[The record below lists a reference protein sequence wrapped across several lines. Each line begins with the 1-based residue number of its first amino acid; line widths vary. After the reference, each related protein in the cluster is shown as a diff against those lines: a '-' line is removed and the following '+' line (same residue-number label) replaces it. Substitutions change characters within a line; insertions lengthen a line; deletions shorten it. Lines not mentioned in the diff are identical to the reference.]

1 MDKVVAVVLRDQEVS
16 GKMFL
21 ELSEKD
27 LKELFPTLGQRKK
40 VEKFLEEC
48 QLQAAAPADE
58 DPDVQYRVNFWDQKV
73 ADQQKMIPP
82 PAKPMKSKS
91 KLIEKGP
98 PEVYQL
104 PLVQS
109 RSGRGVIQYTI
120 GKQPQLRVPVSAVMV
135 VGATGAGKST
145 WINGMA
151 NYVLG
156 VKLKD
161 PFRFK
166 LVNDG
171 TGSQAHSK
179 TKEIIAYTIYR
190 QEGSPFPNTLTII
203 DTPGFGDTEGMK
215 RDQILV
221 EQVREFFSMGGV
233 KGIDCLHAIGF
244 VTQASMVRLT
254 PTQKYIFDSILSIF
268 GNDIRHN
275 ILLMTTF
282 ADNRK
287 PAVLDAVKA
296 ADIPYTKYYK
306 FNNSA
311 LFPEPPD
318 AQSGNEDGDPSDAL
332 YWKLCMSN
340 FDKFAKKLVT
350 MQAQSLTLTREVLEE
365 RQQLETVMQ
374 SLQVQMK
381 LWVGKIAEL
390 KQEERCMEDNEAK
403 IAANENFTYTVKT
416 PKTVKHDISGTG
428 IHVTNCLNCNC
439 TCHKHCAFANDD
451 DKMKCSAMK
460 DGSCT
465 VCPKRCRWNRHV
477 NNPWWF
483 EVIEEIEERTYDEL
497 KQRFDEATQ
506 AKSRV
511 QVMVAN
517 IQAKIRSTYDETMGL
532 VVKAQQTLQ
541 RLDEIALKP
550 NPLSQVEY
558 IDLLIQCEKDEGKD
572 GYLERIQ
579 YLKEVRERAKI
590 LNTVQKKGCKEAVQI
605 ALGTA
610 TRS

>member
-1 MDKVVAVVLRDQEVS
+1 M
-16 GKMFL
+16 
-21 ELSEKD
+21 
-27 LKELFPTLGQRKK
+27 P
-40 VEKFLEEC
+40 
-48 QLQAAAPADE
+48 
-58 DPDVQYRVNFWDQKV
+58 
-73 ADQQKMIPP
+73 DQQKMIPP
-82 PAKPMKSKS
+82 PAKPMKNKS
-91 KLIEKGP
+91 KLIERGP

-104 PLVQS
+104 PLVQI
-109 RSGRGVIQYTI
+109 RCGRGVIQYTI
-120 GKQPQLRVPVSAVMV
+120 GNPPQLRVPVSVVMV
-135 VGATGAGKST
+135 VGATGVGKST

-156 VKLKD
+156 VKWQD
-161 PFRFK
+161 AFRFK

-215 RDQILV
+215 RDEILV

-244 VTQASMVRLT
+244 VTHASMVRLT
-254 PTQKYIFDSILSIF
+254 HTQKFIFDFILSIF
-268 GNDIRHN
+268 GNDIKHN

-296 ADIPYTKYYK
+296 ADIPYTKFFK

-318 AQSGNEDGDPSDAL
+318 AQSGNEDGGPSDVL
-332 YWKLCMSN
+332 YWKLCMGS

-365 RQQLETVMQ
+365 RQELETVML

-381 LWVGKIAEL
+381 LWVRKIFKL
-390 KQEERCMEDNEAK
+390 KQEERCMKEIEAK
-403 IAANENFTYTVKT
+403 IAVNENFTYTVKT
-416 PKTVKHDISGTG
+416 PKVVKHDISGTG
-428 IHVTNCLNCNC
+428 IHVNNCLNCNY
-439 TCHKHCAFANDD
+439 TCHKNCACTNGH
-451 DKMKCSAMK
+451 DKINCCVFK
-460 DGSCT
+460 DGWCT
-465 VCPKRCRWNRHV
+465 VCPNRCHWKMHV
-477 NNPWWF
+477 LSPWWF
-483 EVIEEIEERTYDEL
+483 EVTEETEERTYDEL
-497 KQRFDEATQ
+497 KQRYDEATQ

-517 IQAKIRSTYDETMGL
+517 IRAEIRSTYDETVGL
-532 VVKAQQTLQ
+532 VDQAQKNLQ

-558 IDLLIQCEKDEGKD
+558 IDLVIQCEKERGKEG
-572 GYLERIQ
+572 YQERIK
-579 YLKEVRERAKI
+579 YLNEVRGRAK
-590 LNTVQKKGCKEAVQI
+590 LLSMVRKKDCDVHQDLAEAAKI
-605 ALGTA
+605 ASGT
-610 TRS
+610 TTHS

>member
-1 MDKVVAVVLRDQEVS
+1 MKS
-16 GKMFL
+16 W
-21 ELSEKD
+21 
-27 LKELFPTLGQRKK
+27 
-40 VEKFLEEC
+40 
-48 QLQAAAPADE
+48 
-58 DPDVQYRVNFWDQKV
+58 VNFWDQKV
-73 ADQQKMIPP
+73 EDQQKMIPP
-82 PAKPMKSKS
+82 PSKPMKNKS
-91 KLIEKGP
+91 KLIERGP

-104 PLVQS
+104 PLVRS
-109 RSGRGVIQYTI
+109 RSGKGVIQYTI
-120 GKQPQLRVPVSAVMV
+120 GKPPQLRVPVSVVMV

-156 VKLKD
+156 VKWND

-171 TGSQAHSK
+171 IGSQAHSK

-190 QEGSPFPNTLTII
+190 QEGSPFPNSLTII

-233 KGIDCLHAIGF
+233 KGIDCLHAICF

-254 PTQKYIFDSILSIF
+254 HAQKYIFDFILSIF
-268 GNDIRHN
+268 GTDIKHS

-296 ADIPYTKYYK
+296 ADIPYTTFFK

-311 LFPEPPD
+311 VFPKPPD
-318 AQSGNEDGDPSDAL
+318 AQSSNEDKGPSDAL
-332 YWKLCMSN
+332 YWKLCMGS

-374 SLQVQMK
+374 NLQVQMK
-381 LWVGKIAEL
+381 LWVRKIAEL
-390 KQEERCMEDNEAK
+390 KQEERCMEYNEAI

-416 PKTVKHDISGTG
+416 PKVVRHDLSGTG
-428 IHVTNCLNCNC
+428 MYVMNCLNCNY
-439 TCHKHCAFANDD
+439 TCHERCAYANDD
-451 DKMKCSAMK
+451 DEKINCSAMK
-460 DGSCT
+460 DGWCT
-465 VCPKRCRWNRHV
+465 VCPQRCRWNRHV
-477 NNPWWF
+477 SNPWWF
-483 EVIEEIEERTYDEL
+483 EVTEETEERTYDEL
-497 KQRFDEATQ
+497 KQRYDEATQ

-517 IQAKIRSTYDETMGL
+517 IQATIRSTYDESVGL
-532 VVKAQQTLQ
+532 LVRARQTLQ

-558 IDLLIQCEKDEGKD
+558 IDLLIQSEKDEGKH
-572 GYLERIQ
+572 GYQERIK
-579 YLKEVRERAKI
+579 YLNEVKGRAK
-590 LNTVQKKGCKEAVQI
+590 LLSVVQKKGGDVHQHLEEAFRI
-605 ALGTA
+605 PSGT
-610 TRS
+610 TTHS

>member
-1 MDKVVAVVLRDQEVS
+1 ME
-16 GKMFL
+16 
-21 ELSEKD
+21 
-27 LKELFPTLGQRKK
+27 
-40 VEKFLEEC
+40 
-48 QLQAAAPADE
+48 
-58 DPDVQYRVNFWDQKV
+58 
-73 ADQQKMIPP
+73 DQQKMIPP
-82 PAKPMKSKS
+82 PAKLMKNKS
-91 KLIEKGP
+91 KLVERGP

-104 PLVQS
+104 PLVQI

-120 GKQPQLRVPVSAVMV
+120 GKQPQLRIPVSVVMV

-156 VKLKD
+156 VQWKD

-233 KGIDCLHAIGF
+233 KGLDCLHAIGF

-254 PTQKYIFDSILSIF
+254 QTQKYIFDSILSIF
-268 GNDIRHN
+268 GNDVKHN

-296 ADIPYTKYYK
+296 ADIPYTKFFK

-318 AQSGNEDGDPSDAL
+318 AQSGNDDGGSLDQQ

-340 FDKFAKKLVT
+340 FDTFAKKVVT

-365 RQQLETVMQ
+365 RQQLETIMQ

-381 LWVGKIAEL
+381 LWVRKIAEL

-403 IAANENFTYTVKT
+403 IAANEGFTYTVKT
-416 PKTVKHDISGTG
+416 PKVVKHDISGLG
-428 IHVTNCLNCNC
+428 IYVTNCLNCNY
-439 TCHKHCAFANDD
+439 TCHKNCAFANDD
-451 DKMKCSAMK
+451 EKIKCCAMK

-465 VCPKRCRWNRHV
+465 VCPKQCRWNKHV
-477 NNPWWF
+477 NNPWRF
-483 EVIEEIEERTYDEL
+483 EVTEETEERTYDEL
-497 KQRFDEATQ
+497 KQRYDEATQ

-511 QVMVAN
+511 KVMVAN
-517 IQAKIRSTYDETMGL
+517 IQAKIRSTYDETLRL
-532 VVKAQQTLQ
+532 VVRAQQTLQ

-572 GYLERIQ
+572 GHQERIQ
-579 YLKEVRERAKI
+579 YLNEVRGKAE
-590 LNTVQKKGCKEAVQI
+590 LLSMVQKKGCDVHQELAARV
-605 ALGTA
+605 ASGT
-610 TRS
+610 TTHS

>member
-1 MDKVVAVVLRDQEVS
+1 M
-16 GKMFL
+16 
-21 ELSEKD
+21 
-27 LKELFPTLGQRKK
+27 T
-40 VEKFLEEC
+40 
-48 QLQAAAPADE
+48 
-58 DPDVQYRVNFWDQKV
+58 
-73 ADQQKMIPP
+73 DQQKMIPP
-82 PAKPMKSKS
+82 PAKPMKNKS
-91 KLIEKGP
+91 KLIERGP

-120 GKQPQLRVPVSAVMV
+120 GKPPQLRVPVSVVMV

-156 VKLKD
+156 VKWKD

-166 LVNDG
+166 LVNDEI
-171 TGSQAHSK
+171 GSQAHSK

-190 QEGSPFPNTLTII
+190 QEGSPFPNTLIII
-203 DTPGFGDTEGMK
+203 DTPGFGNTEGMK

-221 EQVREFFSMGGV
+221 EQVREFLSMGGV
-233 KGIDCLHAIGF
+233 NGIDYLHAIGF

-254 PTQKYIFDSILSIF
+254 PTQKYIFDFILSIF
-268 GNDIRHN
+268 GNDIKHN

-296 ADIPYTKYYK
+296 ASIPYTKYFK

-318 AQSGNEDGDPSDAL
+318 AKSGNEDSGPTDEL
-332 YWKLCMSN
+332 YWKLCMDN

-381 LWVGKIAEL
+381 LWVRKIADL
-390 KQEERCMEDNEAK
+390 KQEERCMEENEAK

-416 PKTVKHDISGTG
+416 SKVVKQDISDSG
-428 IHVTNCLNCNC
+428 IHVTNCLNCNY
-439 TCHKHCAFANDD
+439 TCHKNCALANDD
-451 DKMKCSAMK
+451 DKIKCCAMK
-460 DGSCT
+460 DGLCT
-465 VCPKRCRWNRHV
+465 VCPKRCRWYRHV
-477 NNPWWF
+477 SNPWRF
-483 EVIEEIEERTYDEL
+483 EVTEVTEERTYDEL
-497 KQRFDEATQ
+497 KQRYDEATQ

-517 IQAKIRSTYDETMGL
+517 IKAKIRSTYDQTMSLL
-532 VVKAQQTLQ
+532 VQAQQTLQ

-558 IDLLIQCEKDEGKD
+558 IDLLIHCEKEEGKD
-572 GYLERIQ
+572 GYQERIQ
-579 YLKEVRERAKI
+579 YLNEVKGRAE
-590 LNTVQKKGCKEAVQI
+590 LLSVAQKKGGDEHRHLEEVFRI
-605 ALGTA
+605 ASGT
-610 TRS
+610 TTHS

>member
-1 MDKVVAVVLRDQEVS
+1 M
-16 GKMFL
+16 
-21 ELSEKD
+21 
-27 LKELFPTLGQRKK
+27 
-40 VEKFLEEC
+40 
-48 QLQAAAPADE
+48 
-58 DPDVQYRVNFWDQKV
+58 
-73 ADQQKMIPP
+73 ADQQKIISL
-82 PAKPMKSKS
+82 PARPMKCKS
-91 KLIEKGP
+91 KLVERGP

-109 RSGRGVIQYTI
+109 RSGRGVIQYSI
-120 GKQPQLRVPVSAVMV
+120 GKQPQLRVPVSVVMV
-135 VGATGAGKST
+135 VGATGVGKST

-156 VKLKD
+156 VKWKD

-166 LVNDG
+166 LVNNG

-179 TKEIIAYTIYR
+179 TKDIIAYTIYR
-190 QEGSPFPNTLTII
+190 QEGSPFPNTLTMI
-203 DTPGFGDTEGMK
+203 DTPGFGDMEGMK

-221 EQVREFFSMGGV
+221 EQVREFFSMGSV
-233 KGIDCLHAIGF
+233 NGIDCLHAIGF

-254 PTQKYIFDSILSIF
+254 PIATQKYIFDFILSIF
-268 GNDIRHN
+268 GNDIKHN
-275 ILLMTTF
+275 VLLMTTF

-296 ADIPYTKYYK
+296 ADIPFTKYFK

-318 AQSGNEDGDPSDAL
+318 AQSGNEDGGPSDEL
-332 YWKLCMSN
+332 YWKLCMDS
-340 FDKFAKKLVT
+340 FDNFAKKLVT
-350 MQAQSLTLTREVLEE
+350 MQAQSLTLTRAVLEE

-381 LWVGKIAEL
+381 LWVRKIAEL
-390 KQEERCMEDNEAK
+390 KQEERCMEENEAK

-416 PKTVKHDISGTG
+416 PKVVKHDLSGSG
-428 IHVTNCLNCNC
+428 IHVTNCLNCNY
-439 TCHKHCAFANDD
+439 TCHKNCAFANED
-451 DKMKCSAMK
+451 DKMKCCAMK

-465 VCPKRCRWNRHV
+465 VCPKRCRWHRHV
-477 NNPWWF
+477 NNPWRF
-483 EVIEEIEERTYDEL
+483 EVTEVTEERTYDEL
-497 KQRFDEATQ
+497 KQRYDEATQ

-532 VVKAQQTLQ
+532 VVRVQQTLQ

-550 NPLSQVEY
+550 NPLSQEEY

-572 GYLERIQ
+572 GYQERIQ
-579 YLKEVRERAKI
+579 YLKEVREQAE
-590 LNTVQKKGCKEAVQI
+590 LLSMVQKKGCNVHQELAARV
-605 ALGTA
+605 ASGSA
-610 TRS
+610 THS

>member
-1 MDKVVAVVLRDQEVS
+1 M
-16 GKMFL
+16 
-21 ELSEKD
+21 
-27 LKELFPTLGQRKK
+27 T
-40 VEKFLEEC
+40 
-48 QLQAAAPADE
+48 
-58 DPDVQYRVNFWDQKV
+58 
-73 ADQQKMIPP
+73 DQQKMIPP
-82 PAKPMKSKS
+82 PAKPMKNKS
-91 KLIEKGP
+91 RLIERGP

-104 PLVQS
+104 PLVLS
-109 RSGRGVIQYTI
+109 RSEKGVIQYSI
-120 GKQPQLRVPVSAVMV
+120 GKQPQLRVPVSVVMV
-135 VGATGAGKST
+135 VGATGAGMST

-156 VKLKD
+156 VKWRD
-161 PFRFK
+161 YFRFK

-190 QEGSPFPNTLTII
+190 QEGSPFPNTLTMI
-203 DTPGFGDTEGMK
+203 DTPGFGNMEGIK

-233 KGIDCLHAIGF
+233 NGIDCLHAIGF

-268 GNDIRHN
+268 GNDIKHN

-296 ADIPYTKYYK
+296 ADIPYTKYYN

-311 LFPEPPD
+311 LFTEPPD
-318 AQSGNEDGDPSDAL
+318 AQSGNDAGGPTDEL
-332 YWKLCMSN
+332 YWKLCMDSY
-340 FDKFAKKLVT
+340 DKFAKTLVT
-350 MQAQSLTLTREVLEE
+350 MRAQSLTLTREVLEE

-381 LWVGKIAEL
+381 LWVRKIAVL
-390 KQEERCMEDNEAK
+390 KQEERCMEENEAK

-416 PKTVKHDISGTG
+416 PKVVKYDLSGVG
-428 IHVTNCLNCNC
+428 IHVTNCLNCNY
-439 TCHKHCAFANDD
+439 TCHDNCIYANNDE
-451 DKMKCSAMK
+451 KIKCSAMK

-477 NNPWWF
+477 SNPWRF
-483 EVIEEIEERTYDEL
+483 EVFEETEERTYDEL
-497 KQRFDEATQ
+497 KQRYDEATQ

-517 IQAKIRSTYDETMGL
+517 IQAKIRSTYDEIMGL
-532 VVKAQQTLQ
+532 VVRAQQTLQ

-550 NPLSQVEY
+550 SPLSQVEY
-558 IDLLIQCEKDEGKD
+558 IDLLIQCEKDGKD

-579 YLKEVRERAKI
+579 YLNAVRGRAE
-590 LNTVQKKGCKEAVQI
+590 LLSMVQKKGGNVHQDLEEAARI
-605 ALGTA
+605 ASGT
-610 TRS
+610 TTHS

>member
-1 MDKVVAVVLRDQEVS
+1 MAE
-16 GKMFL
+16 
-21 ELSEKD
+21 
-27 LKELFPTLGQRKK
+27 
-40 VEKFLEEC
+40 
-48 QLQAAAPADE
+48 
-58 DPDVQYRVNFWDQKV
+58 
-73 ADQQKMIPP
+73 QQKKILP
-82 PAKPMKSKS
+82 PAIPMKNKS
-91 KLIEKGP
+91 KLIERGP

-120 GKQPQLRVPVSAVMV
+120 GKPPHLRVPVSVVMV

-156 VKLKD
+156 VKWQD

-221 EQVREFFSMGGV
+221 EQVREFFSMGGI

-254 PTQKYIFDSILSIF
+254 QTQKYIFDSILSIF
-268 GNDIRHN
+268 GNDIKHN

-318 AQSGNEDGDPSDAL
+318 PQSGNEDGGPSDIL
-332 YWKLCMSN
+332 YWKLCMGS

-381 LWVGKIAEL
+381 LWVRKIAEL
-390 KQEERCMEDNEAK
+390 KQEEKCMEDNEAK
-403 IAANENFTYTVKT
+403 IAANEKFTYTVKT
-416 PKTVKHDISGTG
+416 PKVVRHDISGSG
-428 IHVTNCLNCNC
+428 IHVTNCLNCNY
-439 TCHKHCAFANDD
+439 TCHKNCAFANDD
-451 DKMKCSAMK
+451 EKIKCCAMK

-483 EVIEEIEERTYDEL
+483 EVTEVTEERTYDEL
-497 KQRFDEATQ
+497 KQRYDEATQ
-506 AKSRV
+506 AKFRK

-517 IQAKIRSTYDETMGL
+517 IQAKIRSTYDESVGL
-532 VVKAQQTLQ
+532 VVQAQQTLQ

-572 GYLERIQ
+572 GYQERIK
-579 YLKEVRERAKI
+579 YLNEVKGRAK
-590 LNTVQKKGCKEAVQI
+590 LLSVAQKKGGDVHQHLEEAFRI
-605 ALGTA
+605 ASGT
-610 TRS
+610 TTHS